1 MKEEEKI
8 LIEKAKHGDE
18 KAFKQLYDNYYRLI
32 RYIIYDAI
40 KDEEATADLLSVT
53 FTKAFKRLNYFVE
66 TISFEAW
73 LKTIAVNTVIDYIR
87 KNKNQQDNI
96 SIDNED
102 NAIQISSDNDPETDL
117 IKSESIDILRVAL
130 TRLRAKYR
138 NLLELRY
145 FGNLSYEKL
154 SAELGIPVGTVKS
167 DLNKAKHRL
176 KHYFQKISKTNKT

>member
-53 FTKAFKRLNYFVE
+53 FTKAFKRLDYFVE

-102 NAIQISSDNDPETDL
+102 NTIQISSDNDPETDL
-117 IKSESIDILRVAL
+117 INS
-130 TRLRAKYR
+130 T
-138 NLLELRY
+138 
-145 FGNLSYEKL
+145 
-154 SAELGIPVGTVKS
+154 
-167 DLNKAKHRL
+167 
-176 KHYFQKISKTNKT
+176 